1 MAGFQIQNAVPE
13 KMRTPEKMRAM
24 VLEGHGGLDQLV
36 WHEDWPV
43 PHPKPGEVLIR
54 VAACGLN
61 NTDIN
66 TRTAWYSKEVQS
78 AIAEGGAEGFADA
91 NDDSGSWSSNAMVFP
106 RIQGADV
113 TGHIAAVGEGVDQ
126 SRIGE
131 RILVDP
137 WILNTPWQNPDQA
150 IYFGSECDGGF
161 AEFTTIPS
169 INALRI
175 ETDLTDAE
183 LATFPCAI
191 STAENLVNRTGLK
204 PGETVVIAGAS
215 GGVGSYAC
223 QLSRLRGAQVIALA
237 SAAKKEALL
246 AMGVDHVIDRNSPQL
261 MQEIL
266 DASKGQV
273 DVALDVVG
281 GSMTPIL
288 LEVLCQFGRYSSSG
302 AIAGP
307 MIDFDL
313 RALVYK
319 DLQMT
324 GATIVP
330 PGTMGRLVHLIER
343 DLIKPTLAATFH
355 LSQLHDAQEAFM
367 AKAHSGNIVVEC

>member
-1 MAGFQIQNAVPE
+1 MTTIISDNSIPDVM
-13 KMRTPEKMRAM
+13 KAM
-24 VLEGHGGLDQLV
+24 VLKGHGGLDQLV

-43 PHPKPGEVLIR
+43 PQPQAGEVLIR

-66 TRTAWYSKEVQS
+66 TRSGWYSKDVKS
-78 AIAEGGAEGFADA
+78 GIDAGGASGFDAADD
-91 NDDSGSWSSNAMVFP
+91 NSGSWSSNAITFP

-113 TGHIAAVGEGVDQ
+113 TGHIVAVGEGVDQ
-126 SRIGE
+126 RRVGA

-137 WILNTPWQNPDQA
+137 WILTSSWQNPDQA
-150 IYFGSECDGGF
+150 IYFGSECDGGY
-161 AEFTTIPS
+161 AEYTTIKS
-169 INALRI
+169 ENALSI
-175 ETDLTDAE
+175 ETDLSDAE
-183 LATFPCAI
+183 LATFSCAL

-223 QLSRLRGAQVIALA
+223 QLSRLRGARVIALA
-237 SAAKKEALL
+237 SASKKDALL
-246 AMGVDHVIDRNSPQL
+246 ALGVDHVIDRNSPDL
-261 MQEIL
+261 KQEIRET
-266 DASKGQV
+266 AGGSV
-273 DVALDVVG
+273 HVALDVVG
-281 GSMTPIL
+281 GFMTPIL
-288 LEVLCQFGRYSSSG
+288 LDLLSPFGRYSSSG

-330 PGTMGRLVHLIER
+330 PGTMGRLVHLIEQGA
-343 DLIKPTLAATFH
+343 IKPSLAASYP
-355 LSQLHDAQEAFM
+355 LSDLHQAQTAFM
-367 AKAHSGNIVVEC
+367 EKAYSGNIVVTC